1 LAITGKKTNIA
12 TSTICFDVFV
22 LNYKR
27 LNMEFFQTLFDWYMA
42 NLNYFTVALLMAI
55 ESTFLPLPS
64 EIVVPFAAYKAAQGD
79 LNVFLVVLFGTIGA
93 LSGSLINYTLA
104 YYLGRPLVYKL
115 ADSRIGKV
123 FLLSKEKVISAEN
136 FFIRNGRTSTFIGR
150 LVPGVRHLISIPAG
164 LAKMNLRDFML
175 YTFVGAGI
183 WNIILAIIGYYLY
196 EIREQIFPYIGH
208 ILLALGAL
216 FVVYLIVKARIEK
229 KKNS

>member
-1 LAITGKKTNIA
+1 
-12 TSTICFDVFV
+12 
-22 LNYKR
+22 
-27 LNMEFFQTLFDWYMA
+27 MEFFQTLFDWYMA

-64 EIVVPFAAYKAAQGD
+64 EIVVPFAAYKAGQGD
-79 LNVFLVVLFGTIGA
+79 LNVFLVVFFGTVGA

-104 YYLGRPLVYKL
+104 YYLGRPLVYKF
-115 ADSRIGKV
+115 ADSKLGRV
-123 FLLSKEKVISAEN
+123 FLLSKEKIIHAEEY
-136 FFIRNGRTSTFIGR
+136 FIRNGKTSTFIGR

-196 EIREQIFPYIGH
+196 EIREQIFPYLEY
-208 ILLALGAL
+208 ILYLLGAI
-216 FVVYLIVKARIEK
+216 FVVYLIIVIRKNNRK
-229 KKNS
+229 KDISEPE